1 MANLENLNF
10 AVILDDKQFNQQMA
24 KVQAAADAFNTTMSN
39 ALAISG
45 VKGGTENIRE
55 LVKELK
61 NAEKAQR
68 DLNAAVKAAPSEK
81 IVIRHKDALTA
92 TNAKLFDT
100 AKMLRTIGTLT
111 GGAFSVYG
119 LRRFLSTLI
128 EVTGQFEVQKM
139 ALRTMLQDIDAA
151 DKIFQDLYRFSSNS
165 TYRFSELA
173 KYSKQLAAFNIGKD
187 SLLETTKMLGDVAS
201 GVGVSMDRIILA
213 YGHVKS
219 SGFLRG
225 IQLRSFSQNGVP
237 VLDELAKMFSELENR
252 AVSLG
257 EVFDKMTR
265 REIPFEMVE
274 EAFKR
279 MTSEGGKFY
288 QMQEVLA
295 KTLAG
300 QINILKGR
308 WENLMYAYGEANDG
322 ILKKLV
328 SSVSNL
334 IASSEEFGRF
344 LVQLIST
351 FGAYKVAQYIIIGL
365 TDKMAFAN
373 LRLVKTFNA
382 LHLSNPYVAIAAG
395 VAALTF
401 VIIRQNKEL
410 SASEKITKAL
420 EDTTKK
426 YDQALNSEI
435 RELDLLY
442 GALKSAKEGTDEY
455 NEAKLAIEKR
465 FDPYI
470 QQLKNEGVEVN
481 NLANIYDH
489 LAERVK
495 NASKERFLA
504 DAQSGISAAYGEAE
518 QNAEDAFVRLLPR
531 IKEVLGREATPDE
544 EGALRHY
551 IRTGGKNDLY
561 KALAS
566 ELSGAVKDVVMD
578 INDPT
583 GQTQRQTVRLTGQ
596 GIIDD
601 LTGIKNNLDIASIAY
616 TDAMRDA
623 AKRFD
628 AASRETSGVRPG
640 DPRDW
645 AKQVNSVL
653 NTLDPEIIK
662 KAGLGLKENEG
673 YYEYLERVGKE
684 YKQINE
690 EKDKA
695 LSTDKASKELL
706 LDAIRQVDAA
716 LEGNILS
723 DARYNKT
730 PWKGSDNTEKEN
742 RDKIRDLNKEAS
754 VIQKYKDV
762 YDSLRPYLSESQT
775 ASALE
780 SLFGIKF
787 SSTDFDTQ
795 LDRIIVKLAEL
806 GEEGQQA
813 AESLRATL
821 GKDTAQDLKK
831 SLAAQD
837 KATEMLAD
845 YLAKDF
851 GIEGEGVAAQ
861 ISKILVD
868 FTNKN
873 LKADKDLKKFIDEL
887 DKGEVAKKLE
897 IVAQHSGEF
906 SAMTGLGLL
915 DEKGQDELVDS
926 YWKKWREEQIAAW
939 RERMALEKK
948 ANEKMSN
955 EQIVAKADDLFKAMT
970 GGLDLTNWND
980 KTISQLQTI
989 RSELMRL
996 TFPAA
1001 IAETIKDPDTLER
1014 FSEVLDKLRGDA
1026 LKKIDLV
1033 IRDKNVQSVKKLAS
1047 AFSGISEAIIQMGE
1061 ATDNDI
1067 LSGVGHVLGVVEEIG
1082 TALTENESLMR
1093 SLIGDS
1099 QQLGDSMGDVAED
1112 AGDLAQSAD
1121 WITMI
1126 IKVFLIFIK
1135 ESIAMEEAGV
1145 EMAQVLIDA
1154 VQEAKSVIYD
1164 TMLEDGVDTIFGT
1177 NSIRKIQNAVDVI
1190 NELTDAMSKYGKVS
1204 GQRGMYHIKR
1214 PDFDIT
1220 SYAFSM
1226 KTGWFSSRDFNLA
1239 QEASALGLELYDEFG
1254 NINAELL
1261 KIVLNYN
1268 GLSSASKDILEDWLQ
1283 YTEDYAKAMKSVED
1297 VMKDIFGNIARDA
1310 SDAIVEQWI
1319 SAGDAALDYADI
1331 LDDVAKSYAKM
1342 VIQSAIVGDIFTDDH
1357 IKELTRQFMGGEYE
1371 SAMATIA
1378 DDMQRIADMQPL
1390 YEEILKV
1397 FDPYFNKEGND
1408 GTLANG
1414 IKGITEDTANLL
1426 ASYLNAIRADVS
1438 MMRLLAQQ
1446 GWSSVSNIADAIGV
1460 LPTLNDHIMKIAAH
1474 NANIEQSTRQILV
1487 ELQGVIVN
1495 EGSGR
1500 GFRSYPA

>member
-225 IQLRSFSQNGVP
+225 IQLRSFAQNGVP
-237 VLDELAKMFSELENR
+237 VLDELAKMFSELEDR

-257 EVFDKMTR
+257 EVFDKMTK

-308 WENLMYAYGEANDG
+308 WENLMYAIGEANDG

-334 IASSEEFGRF
+334 ISSSEEFGKF

-351 FGAYKVAQYIIIGL
+351 FGAYKVAQYVIIGL

-373 LRLVKTFNA
+373 LRLVKTFHA
-382 LHLSNPYVAIAAG
+382 LHLSNPYVAIAAA

-401 VIIRQNKEL
+401 VIIRHNKEL

-426 YDQALNSEI
+426 YDQALASEI

-470 QQLKNEGVEVN
+470 QQLKNEGIEVN

-531 IKEVLGREATPDE
+531 IKEVLGREASPDE

-723 DARYNKT
+723 DVRYNKT
-730 PWKGSDNTEKEN
+730 PWKGSDKTEKEN

-868 FTNKN
+868 LTNKN
-873 LKADKDLKKFIDEL
+873 LKADKELEKFIEEL
-887 DKGEVAKKLE
+887 DKGEVGRKLE
-897 IVAQHSGEF
+897 IAAQHAGEF
-906 SAMTGLGLL
+906 SALKGLGLL

-926 YWKKWREEQIAAW
+926 YWKKWREEQIKAW
-939 RERMALEKK
+939 KEKMKLEKQ
-948 ANEKMSN
+948 ANQKMSN
-955 EQIVAKADDLFKAMT
+955 EQIVGKADEIFKIQT
-970 GGLDLTNWND
+970 GGLDLTNFND
-980 KTISQLQTI
+980 KTISQLRAI
-989 RSELMRL
+989 RHELLQM

-1001 IAETIKDPDTLER
+1001 IAEAIDDPETLER
-1014 FSEVLDKLRGDA
+1014 LANALAKLQGDA
-1026 LKKIDLV
+1026 LKKVDLV
-1033 IRDKNVQSVKKLAS
+1033 ISDKNVQAAKRLAS
-1047 AFSGISEAIIQMGE
+1047 AFFGIGDALSNAGETLDNDVLVGMGKMVSVAEEVVGVIAENETLMKSISGE
-1061 ATDNDI
+1061 ASE
-1067 LSGVGHVLGVVEEIG
+1067 LAEEG
-1082 TALTENESLMR
+1082 SNL
-1093 SLIGDS
+1093 
-1099 QQLGDSMGDVAED
+1099 AE
-1112 AGDLAQSAD
+1112 SAD

-1126 IKVFLIFIK
+1126 VKLVLIAIKQIVEVAGQAK
-1135 ESIAMEEAGV
+1135 EETLALKQAAVEAREALFNQNMADGV
-1145 EMAQVLIDA
+1145 ESVFGSNLTRQIRNANVELEKLRANMRMMSSGATLSKMASQHALFKKSGLFNMGHTPFTLNDA
-1154 VQEAKSVIYD
+1154 AYATGLSVIDERYGILNKD
-1164 TMLEDGVDTIFGT
+1164 LLEIILNTYNLEEESRIWLE
-1177 NSIRKIQNAVDVI
+1177 SA
-1190 NELTDAMSKYGKVS
+1190 LTDVENYIEAM
-1204 GQRGMYHIKR
+1204 
-1214 PDFDIT
+1214 DT
-1220 SYAFSM
+1220 
-1226 KTGWFSSRDFNLA
+1226 
-1239 QEASALGLELYDEFG
+1239 
-1254 NINAELL
+1254 L
-1261 KIVLNYN
+1261 K
-1268 GLSSASKDILEDWLQ
+1268 
-1283 YTEDYAKAMKSVED
+1283 D
-1297 VMKDIFGNIARDA
+1297 VMGDVFGNIAQSA
-1310 SDAIVEQWI
+1310 AETIVDSWVE
-1319 SAGDAALDYADI
+1319 AGDAALNYADI

-1342 VIQSAIVGDIFTDDH
+1342 LIQSAILDDVLNEDEVNRVLALFARGDR
-1357 IKELTRQFMGGEYE
+1357 KE
-1371 SAMATIA
+1371 AMAAIA
-1378 DDMQRIADMQPL
+1378 GDMEKIADMEPIFAN
-1390 YEEILKV
+1390 ILEA
-1397 FDPYFNKEGND
+1397 FDPYFNRDDSGSS
-1408 GTLANG
+1408 LANG

-1426 ASYLNAIRADVS
+1426 ASYLNAIRADVA

-1446 GWSSVSNIADAIGV
+1446 GWGSVSNIADAIGV
-1460 LPTLNDHIMKIAAH
+1460 LPTLNDYIVKIEAH
-1474 NANIEQSTRQILV
+1474 NANIEANTQQILI
-1487 ELQGVIVN
+1487 ELRGVIVN

>member
-24 KVQAAADAFNTTMSN
+24 KVQAAAEAFNTTMSN

-45 VKGGTENIRE
+45 VKGGTENIKKLVEQLRE
-55 LVKELK
+55 
-61 NAEKAQR
+61 ATKAQKEFN
-68 DLNAAVKAAPSEK
+68 DAVKASPAEK
-81 IVIRHKDALTA
+81 VTIKHKDAVTA

-237 VLDELAKMFSELENR
+237 ILDELAKMIGKVEDR
-252 AVSLG
+252 TVSLG
-257 EVFDKMTR
+257 EVFDKMTK

-274 EAFKR
+274 QAFKN
-279 MTSEGGKFY
+279 MTSEGGRFY

-455 NEAKLAIEKR
+455 NDAKLAIEKR

-470 QQLKNEGVEVN
+470 QQLKSEGIEVN

-566 ELSGAVKDVVMD
+566 ELGGAVKDVVMD

-583 GQTQRQTVRLTGQ
+583 GQTQRQTVTLTGQ

-601 LTGIKNNLDIASIAY
+601 LTKIKNDLDIASIAY
-616 TDAMRDA
+616 TDAMKDA

-628 AASRETSGVRPG
+628 AASRETSSVRPG

-723 DARYNKT
+723 DVRYNKT
-730 PWKGSDNTEKEN
+730 PWKGSDNTDKEN
-742 RDKIRDLNKEAS
+742 REKIRDLNKEAS

-868 FTNKN
+868 LTNKN
-873 LKADKDLKKFIDEL
+873 LKADKDLEKFIEEL
-887 DKGEVAKKLE
+887 DKADIAKKLQILSE
-897 IVAQHSGEF
+897 NSPEFAAVRGVLGDKAMNDIVD
-906 SAMTGLGLL
+906 T
-915 DEKGQDELVDS
+915 
-926 YWKKWREEQIAAW
+926 YWTRWRKQQIDAWKEQ
-939 RERMALEKK
+939 MKLEKQ
-948 ANEKMSN
+948 ANQKMSN
-955 EQIVAKADDLFKAMT
+955 EQIIGKADDLFKMMT

-980 KTISQLQTI
+980 KTLNQLRDIKSVIASLTIPQDILDLMDEETQKRFIEAFNLLKENNTKKADKVISEKSI
-989 RSELMRL
+989 N
-996 TFPAA
+996 AA
-1001 IAETIKDPDTLER
+1001 KR
-1014 FSEVLDKLRGDA
+1014 
-1026 LKKIDLV
+1026 
-1033 IRDKNVQSVKKLAS
+1033 LAS
-1047 AFSGISEAIIQMGE
+1047 AILGIGDAFTNAGE
-1061 ATDNDI
+1061 ALNND
-1067 LSGVGHVLGVVEEIG
+1067 VLTGMGKIMSVAEQVVDAIG
-1082 TALTENESLMR
+1082 ENETLMKSITDSTDSL
-1093 SLIGDS
+1093 
-1099 QQLGDSMGDVAED
+1099 QD
-1112 AGDLAQSAD
+1112 AGSDLASTAD

-1126 IKVFLIFIK
+1126 VKLVLIVINQ
-1135 ESIAMEEAGV
+1135 IVDVVGQAEADTLALKQAAVDAREALFNRNMADGV
-1145 EMAQVLIDA
+1145 ESVFGSNLTRQIRNANTELDKLRANMRMMSGGATLSAMASQHALFKKSGLFNMGHTPFTLNDA
-1154 VQEAKSVIYD
+1154 AYAAGLSVIDEKYGILNKD
-1164 TMLEDGVDTIFGT
+1164 LLEIIL
-1177 NSIRKIQNAVDVI
+1177 NNYNLEEESRIWLESA
-1190 NELTDAMSKYGKVS
+1190 LTDVENYIEAM
-1204 GQRGMYHIKR
+1204 
-1214 PDFDIT
+1214 DT
-1220 SYAFSM
+1220 
-1226 KTGWFSSRDFNLA
+1226 
-1239 QEASALGLELYDEFG
+1239 
-1254 NINAELL
+1254 
-1261 KIVLNYN
+1261 LN
-1268 GLSSASKDILEDWLQ
+1268 
-1283 YTEDYAKAMKSVED
+1283 D
-1297 VMKDIFGNIARDA
+1297 VMGEVFGNIAQSA
-1310 SDAIVEQWI
+1310 AETIVDSWVE
-1319 SAGDAALDYADI
+1319 AGDAALNYADI

-1342 VIQSAIVGDIFTDDH
+1342 LIQSAILDDVLNEDEVNRVLALFARGDR
-1357 IKELTRQFMGGEYE
+1357 KE
-1371 SAMATIA
+1371 AMAAIA
-1378 DDMQRIADMQPL
+1378 GDMEKIADMEPIFAN
-1390 YEEILKV
+1390 ILEA
-1397 FDPYFNKEGND
+1397 FDPYFNRDDSGSS
-1408 GTLANG
+1408 LANG

-1426 ASYLNAIRADVS
+1426 ASYLNAIRADVA

-1446 GWSSVSNIADAIGV
+1446 GWGSVSNIADAIGV
-1460 LPTLNDHIMKIAAH
+1460 LPTLNDYIVKIEAH
-1474 NANIEQSTRQILV
+1474 NANIEANTQQILI
-1487 ELQGVIVN
+1487 ELRGVIVN

>member
-723 DARYNKT
+723 DVRYNKT
-730 PWKGSDNTEKEN
+730 PWKENGTSDDETK
-742 RDKIRDLNKEAS
+742 KQIQSLNKQAS
-754 VIQKYKDV
+754 ILHKYKDA
-762 YDSLRPYLSESQT
+762 YDSLEP
-775 ASALE
+775 
-780 SLFGIKF
+780 F
-787 SSTDFDTQ
+787 
-795 LDRIIVKLAEL
+795 L
-806 GEEGQQA
+806 GEDTTSKMAEIFGGKASDYEDIDEKVIDLLADLRLLGEAGQQA
-813 AESLRATL
+813 AESIE
-821 GKDTAQDLKK
+821 AQFGVSAVSQLTKA
-831 SLAAQD
+831 LQAAQRAEESFLKVEQSID
-837 KATEMLAD
+837 EYLGEDFTVDGERAAYKISKALRDWRNAD
-845 YLAKDF
+845 IKVDQKVGRFGERIEKDEKEHIMRQWADEHPQASWDTDGRYQQYLAKEYWRQYKESR
-851 GIEGEGVAAQ
+851 IKELKEQAQ
-861 ISKILVD
+861 QE
-868 FTNKN
+868 KN
-873 LKADKDLKKFIDEL
+873 LNAANTREKIR
-887 DKGEVAKKLE
+887 GY
-897 IVAQHSGEF
+897 AQLIFNDQMG
-906 SAMTGLGLL
+906 
-915 DEKGQDELVDS
+915 D
-926 YWKKWREEQIAAW
+926 Y
-939 RERMALEKK
+939 
-948 ANEKMSN
+948 
-955 EQIVAKADDLFKAMT
+955 
-970 GGLDLTNWND
+970 DLTNWND
-980 KTISQLQTI
+980 KTIAQISEI
-989 RSELMRL
+989 R
-996 TFPAA
+996 AA
-1001 IAETIKDPDTLER
+1001 IA
-1014 FSEVLDKLRGDA
+1014 
-1026 LKKIDLV
+1026 
-1033 IRDKNVQSVKKLAS
+1033 NVELPEDVKKELEDNVELA
-1047 AFSGISEAIIQMGE
+1047 QMLVEELGKIKKQEGSKADKAATDEWAQGAQRVAKYLGKAAEYMERLGE
-1061 ATDNDI
+1061 ATGSEAVSDLAVGLGALSENLQAAGEGYAAAASAGAGAYAWIGAVVGGIGDI
-1067 LSGVGHVLGVVEEIG
+1067 
-1082 TALTENESLMR
+1082 TAKIIDSVAEATEVSRREMEQFREDMRRTFSEGLTEGVETAFGDNLIQKLRNANKELRQLEYNLGLVAGQGMSGMGIKTLTRKSGFLNIGRTDFSLQDAANATGI
-1093 SLIGDS
+1093 SLLKNGILNTDLLRAIQEMYVLDEKSQEWISTEIINLEAYSDVLKTFDELMENLFGNVAASAADS
-1099 QQLGDSMGDVAED
+1099 IIDG
-1112 AGDLAQSAD
+1112 
-1121 WITMI
+1121 WI
-1126 IKVFLIFIK
+1126 
-1135 ESIAMEEAGV
+1135 EAG
-1145 EMAQVLIDA
+1145 
-1154 VQEAKSVIYD
+1154 
-1164 TMLEDGVDTIFGT
+1164 
-1177 NSIRKIQNAVDVI
+1177 N
-1190 NELTDAMSKYGKVS
+1190 
-1204 GQRGMYHIKR
+1204 
-1214 PDFDIT
+1214 
-1220 SYAFSM
+1220 
-1226 KTGWFSSRDFNLA
+1226 
-1239 QEASALGLELYDEFG
+1239 
-1254 NINAELL
+1254 
-1261 KIVLNYN
+1261 
-1268 GLSSASKDILEDWLQ
+1268 
-1283 YTEDYAKAMKSVED
+1283 
-1297 VMKDIFGNIARDA
+1297 
-1310 SDAIVEQWI
+1310 
-1319 SAGDAALDYADI
+1319 AALDYADI

-1342 VIQSAIVGDIFTDDH
+1342 LIQSTILDEVFTQDEINKIKALFVGGDY
-1357 IKELTRQFMGGEYE
+1357 QG
-1371 SAMATIA
+1371 AMAAIA
-1378 DDMQRIADMQPL
+1378 EDMEAIAGLEPVFQN
-1390 YEEILKV
+1390 ILEA

-1414 IKGITEDTANLL
+1414 INGITEDTANLL